1 MSVPSKVQEYVS
13 ALDKALQDLPEH
25 DATAKWNAM
34 KGAIYK
40 TARSTFDKKERPSK
54 DWFNTHITKM
64 EPLIEEKRKAFIAYK
79 KCPNERT
86 HAGLKNARSNTQR
99 IARQCANEYWQQL
112 CEGIQRSAETGNIKG
127 MYSGI
132 KKALG
137 PTVKGV
143 APLKS
148 MLGEK
153 ITDRGQ
159 QMARWVE
166 HYSELYSRETL
177 VSEAAL
183 SSIKNLPIMEE
194 LDEVPTLE
202 ELSKAIESLPNDKA
216 PGSDS
221 IPPEAIKCG
230 KPTLLE
236 PLHELLCLCWEE
248 GAVPQDMRDATIVTL
263 YKNKGDRSDCNNYSG
278 ISLLSIVGKV
288 YARIILNR
296 LQLLAD
302 RVYPE
307 S

>member
-1 MSVPSKVQEYVS
+1 
-13 ALDKALQDLPEH
+13 
-25 DATAKWNAM
+25 M

-40 TARSTFDKKERPSK
+40 TARSTFGKKERPSQ

-64 EPLIEEKRKAFIAYK
+64 EPLIEEKRKVFIAYK

-86 HAGLKNARSNTQR
+86 HAALKNARSNTQR
-99 IARQCANEYWQQL
+99 IARQCANKYWQQL

-177 VSEAAL
+177 VTEAAL

-202 ELSKAIESLPNDKA
+202 ELSKAKQLTPSQMTKHQVVTASHLK
-216 PGSDS
+216 
-221 IPPEAIKCG
+221 
-230 KPTLLE
+230 LLNVGNQHCSNHCTNYFASAGRKE
-236 PLHELLCLCWEE
+236 QSPKTC
-248 GAVPQDMRDATIVTL
+248 VMPQL
-263 YKNKGDRSDCNNYSG
+263 
-278 ISLLSIVGKV
+278 
-288 YARIILNR
+288 
-296 LQLLAD
+296 
-302 RVYPE
+302 
-307 S
+307 